1 MIKRWTVGISMA
13 LGTMAFVGLA
23 GCGSAA
29 VNTAATTAP
38 QAANNTT
45 ITLTDMKVAV
55 SPSFAAGK
63 YTFTIVNK
71 GALMHELLVF
81 KSDLAQSKYPTEASG
96 NVAEDGAGI
105 TKISDGENLAA
116 GTSQTREIDLSK
128 PGTYLFVCNLDGHY
142 AAGMHT
148 VVVTVA

>member
-1 MIKRWTVGISMA
+1 MA

-55 SPSFAAGK
+55 SPSFAASARRWAHDP
-63 YTFTIVNK
+63 I
-71 GALMHELLVF
+71 
-81 KSDLAQSKYPTEASG
+81 
-96 NVAEDGAGI
+96 
-105 TKISDGENLAA
+105 
-116 GTSQTREIDLSK
+116 R
-128 PGTYLFVCNLDGHY
+128 
-142 AAGMHT
+142 
-148 VVVTVA
+148 